1 MDVTAV
7 TRFLESLF
15 VFLPPFFPPISGIAD
30 RFETKKNRMETPA
43 ITGAILIDSSTGL
56 CLGAAGHAKEE
67 DAAVLAVASREAC
80 DEEGVGAVK
89 VRGVRVVL
97 RKGKGVLVGIFR
109 E

>member
-7 TRFLESLF
+7 TRFLESL
-15 VFLPPFFPPISGIAD
+15 
-30 RFETKKNRMETPA
+30 METPA
-43 ITGAILIDSSTGL
+43 VTGAILIDSSTGL
-56 CLGAAGHAKEE
+56 CLGATGHAKEE

-89 VRGVRVVL
+89 VRGLRVVL
-97 RKGKGVLVGIFR
+97 RKGKRVLVGVFK